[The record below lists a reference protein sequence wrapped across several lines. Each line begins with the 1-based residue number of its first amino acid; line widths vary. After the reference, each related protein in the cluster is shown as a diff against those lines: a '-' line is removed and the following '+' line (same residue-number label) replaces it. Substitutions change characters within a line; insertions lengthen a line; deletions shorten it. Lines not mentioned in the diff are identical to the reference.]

1 MARSLA
7 ALMLAVFAGIASAV
21 GNGEPA
27 PDFALPDGTGKLLRL
42 SELRGQQPVYVDF
55 WASWCAP
62 CRKSFPW
69 MGELQA
75 RHPGLRV
82 IAVNL
87 DEQRDDADRFLAAV
101 PARFTVV
108 YDPSGKTAREWRVV
122 GMPSSYLVDRNGIVR
137 LVHKGFRSD
146 DGERL
151 GAEIERLLGGKP

>member
-1 MARSLA
+1 LARLGALLLA
-7 ALMLAVFAGIASAV
+7 GFAGVAAAV
-21 GNGEPA
+21 ERGEPA
-27 PDFALPDGTGKLLRL
+27 PDFALPDAEGRIVRL
-42 SELRGQQPVYVDF
+42 AELRGRQPIYVDF

-69 MGELQA
+69 MGDLQV

-87 DEQRDDADRFLAAV
+87 DEQRDDAARFLATV

-108 YDPSGKTAREWRVV
+108 YDPSARTARDWRVA
-122 GMPSSYLVDRNGIVR
+122 GMPSSFLVDRNGVVR
-137 LVHKGFRSD
+137 LVHKGFRSE

-151 GAEIERLLGGKP
+151 DAEIQRLLGGKP